1 MICVGFRG
9 GRGVLLEAFSSLKG
23 GGAGGRR
30 SLSAFV
36 RGPVRVDRVRG
47 TVGLSASVV
56 RGLFSKPPTGT
67 QGLPKDVKQQNRTTL
82 VSSKTS
88 VLQNPE
94 ISFLALSSVCRYWYY
109 RIIICSSAFIQV
121 WTKHSIYSIPY
132 YFLPFPGFSVS
143 LQALEEQSRK
153 AMMSQRYK
161 SG

>member
-1 MICVGFRG
+1 MICVGLRG
-9 GRGVLLEAFSSLKG
+9 GRGVLLEAFSSLRSG
-23 GGAGGRR
+23 SAGGRK
-30 SLSAFV
+30 SFSAFV
-36 RGPVRVDRVRG
+36 RGPVRVDRVTG

-109 RIIICSSAFIQV
+109 RIIICSGAFIQV

>member
-1 MICVGFRG
+1 MICVGLRG

-30 SLSAFV
+30 SLSALV
-36 RGPVRVDRVRG
+36 RGPVRGQRVRG

-88 VLQNPE
+88 VLHNPKTF
-94 ISFLALSSVCRYWYY
+94 IFSF
-109 RIIICSSAFIQV
+109 I
-121 WTKHSIYSIPY
+121 
-132 YFLPFPGFSVS
+132 
-143 LQALEEQSRK
+143 
-153 AMMSQRYK
+153 
-161 SG
+161 